1 MYANSCSHCVRENWI
16 IFFWKIE
23 KLNIFPLKFNTVMNR
38 FLYLLPLVSFALASC
53 SKEVETPAPPP
64 TPTYKL
70 SFSAEEGGTVSTEG
84 GTYTQ
89 GSKITVTATADGQY
103 LFEKWSDGS
112 TINPREIT
120 VTSNL
125 TLYAT
130 FVKKTYPLSVTVEG
144 EGTVQEEV
152 IIQGYSHR
160 QSIKLEL
167 LLG

>member
-1 MYANSCSHCVRENWI
+1 M
-16 IFFWKIE
+16 
-23 KLNIFPLKFNTVMNR
+23 
-38 FLYLLPLVSFALASC
+38 
-53 SKEVETPAPPP
+53 
-64 TPTYKL
+64 
-70 SFSAEEGGTVSTEG
+70 STEG

-152 IIQGYSHR
+152 IIQGSRSQTEHKAGTTVR
-160 QSIKLEL
+160 LTAIPNEGWIFAGWSVI
-167 LLG
+167 